1 LFYSTGK
8 YKSPKATFLYH
19 CENRLKLPPQAI
31 FLILSLSFIT
41 YAYSYELLDT
51 EQLALTLNTYLRT
64 DLVSFK
70 NVASLDSHNKDDQ
83 TAYLGVDYSF
93 AFAAD
98 FKDSGNKFYL
108 KLERNGPYDYSAP
121 LFIHNTLINSGG
133 RIEKYRNAELLPQV
147 EEFWLDSKLFDSFGV
162 KAGLY
167 TYEVGNGFAL
177 NGNYENYGVGLYRQ
191 TPNLLWRLYYCRP
204 DLVYRNRL
212 GPRIKQE
219 EEQGQKYE
227 PNAAN
232 FFATDAK
239 ITVGN
244 QTLWPYLGM
253 LADYTSA
260 GKRDNLY
267 AAPIKRDL
275 LGTLGSAWE
284 YKAEKF
290 SLKLEAAHNF
300 GYAQSQD
307 SAYKNIQHTGYMF
320 YSGLDYVLGKFVP
333 ELQFL
338 LCSGNKAT
346 LEEAENG
353 ETKYSGGKN
362 RAFSYSSP
370 ANLNLSDTISS
381 SNAQML
387 PIVAMGGGYG
397 LNYGAPRPKTF
408 SSGDFENLIMPA
420 LGFDY
425 NWTDKLC
432 LSLYGYYL
440 RAFNRPVGTLD
451 NQGKYLS
458 RDLGYEA
465 DLFIDYKVNK
475 RLTLG
480 FLSGYFIP
488 GKFYREKRDD
498 LGGSLFSPYV
508 RGDGQANNAYQIEC
522 YAELKF

>member
-1 LFYSTGK
+1 MLK
-8 YKSPKATFLYH
+8 KLY
-19 CENRLKLPPQAI
+19 LA
-31 FLILSLSFIT
+31 LILASSFIS
-41 YAYSYELLDT
+41 YAYGYELLNT
-51 EQLALTLNTYLRT
+51 GQLGLALDTYLRT
-64 DLVSFK
+64 DVVSFK
-70 NVASLDSHNKDDQ
+70 NVASLDSHNEDDR
-83 TAYLGVDYSF
+83 TAYLGIDYSF
-93 AFAAD
+93 AFCAD

-133 RIEKYRNAELLPQV
+133 RVEKYRNAELLPQV
-147 EEFWLDSKLFDSFGV
+147 EEFWLDSKLLDSFGV

-167 TYEVGNGFAL
+167 IYEVGNGFAL
-177 NGNYENYGVGLYRQ
+177 NGNYENYGVSLYRQ
-191 TPNLLWRLYYCRP
+191 TQNLFWRLYYCRP
-204 DLVYRNRL
+204 DLVYQNRL

-239 ITVGN
+239 ITAGK
-244 QTLWPYLGM
+244 QTFWPYLGM
-253 LADYTSA
+253 LADYTSGA
-260 GKRDNLY
+260 KRDNLF

-275 LGTLGSAWE
+275 LGTFGTAWE
-284 YKAEKF
+284 YKGKDF
-290 SLKLEAAHNF
+290 SLKLETAHNF

-307 SAYKNIQHTGYMF
+307 SAYKDIQHTGYMF
-320 YSGLDYVLGKFVP
+320 YSGLNYILGKFVP

-346 LEEAENG
+346 PEMAENG
-353 ETKYSGGKN
+353 DTKYIGGKN

-370 ANLNLSDTISS
+370 TNLNLSDTISS
-381 SNAQML
+381 SNANML

-397 LNYGAPRPKTF
+397 LNYGVPRPKTF
-408 SSGDFENLIMPA
+408 SSGDFEDLIMPS

-425 NWTDKLC
+425 NFTDKLC
-432 LSLYGYYL
+432 VSLYGYYL

-451 NQGKYLS
+451 GEGKYLS

-465 DLFIDYKVNK
+465 DLFIDYKASQH
-475 RLTLG
+475 LTVG
-480 FLSGYFIP
+480 FLGGYFIP
-488 GKFYREKRDD
+488 GKFYKENRDD
-498 LGGSLFSPYV
+498 ATGSLFSPFL
-508 RGDGQANNAYQIEC
+508 RGDGQANNAYQIEL